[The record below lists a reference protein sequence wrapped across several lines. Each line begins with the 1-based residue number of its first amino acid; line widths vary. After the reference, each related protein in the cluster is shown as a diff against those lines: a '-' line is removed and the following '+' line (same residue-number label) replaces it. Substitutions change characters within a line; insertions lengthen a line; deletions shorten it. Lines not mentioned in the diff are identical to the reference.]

1 MARTARKDKHLAP
14 GHPAKPPGL
23 TPAASAEWD
32 RIVGEIEAS
41 HIQLTMAHRSVLEL
55 AANIAADLGE
65 CAARLQKDGEY
76 IVTKAGLVAHPASKR
91 KDALRRDYI
100 KVASMLGL
108 RSAVAGPPA
117 DKGKSLEDI
126 LDE

>member
-1 MARTARKDKHLAP
+1 LPRLVRKDKHLAAGLP
-14 GHPAKPPGL
+14 SKPANLPDEV
-23 TPAASAEWD
+23 SRQWD
-32 RIVGEIEAS
+32 RLAGEIEAA
-41 HIQLTMAHRSVLEL
+41 HIQLTPAHRSVLEL
-55 AANIAADLGE
+55 AARIAADLIE
-65 CAARLQKDGEY
+65 CAARLLKDGEY
-76 IVTKAGLVAHPASKR
+76 IETKAGLVSHPASKR

-108 RSAVAGPPA
+108 RSAVAGPPP